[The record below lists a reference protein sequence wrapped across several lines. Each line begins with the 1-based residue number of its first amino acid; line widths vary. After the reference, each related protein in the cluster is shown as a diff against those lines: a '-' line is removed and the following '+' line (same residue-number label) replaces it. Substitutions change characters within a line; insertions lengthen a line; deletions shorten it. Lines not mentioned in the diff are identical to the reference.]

1 MAGGN
6 QVDRA
11 GQPQRPGP
19 DHAWVCAPPPVG
31 VNCPHRLRTHVLDA
45 NHRCVQV
52 RAVCQGHV
60 TSVQVGDGRHAL
72 FWVDKW
78 LDGASVTQLVPALFA
93 VVNKRRQSTRLVR
106 EAVDGGLWIGD
117 ITGSLS
123 TQALVEYV
131 RLW

>member
-1 MAGGN
+1 
-6 QVDRA
+6 
-11 GQPQRPGP
+11 
-19 DHAWVCAPPPVG
+19 
-31 VNCPHRLRTHVLDA
+31 
-45 NHRCVQV
+45 
-52 RAVCQGHV
+52 
-60 TSVQVGDGRHAL
+60 VGDGRHAL

-78 LDGASVTQLVPALFA
+78 LDGASVTQLVLALFA

-106 EAVDGGLWIGD
+106 KAVDGGLWIGD